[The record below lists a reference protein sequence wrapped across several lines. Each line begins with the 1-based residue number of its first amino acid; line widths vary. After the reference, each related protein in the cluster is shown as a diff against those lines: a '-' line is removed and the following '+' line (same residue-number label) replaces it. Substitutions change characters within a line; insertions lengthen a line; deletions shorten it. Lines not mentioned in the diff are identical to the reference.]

1 MIITPEFMIIFMLVI
16 LFIFLL
22 SGYPVAFTISGVPLV
37 FAIIGHIFNV
47 FDLSYVAAL
56 PNRIYGISVDLH

>member
-1 MIITPEFMIIFMLVI
+1 MIITPEFMIIFMLVT

-37 FAIIGHIFNV
+37 FAIIGHACYV
-47 FDLSYVAAL
+47 FDLS
-56 PNRIYGISVDLH
+56 